1 MARKFGIGTA
11 AVIAVAAM
19 GLSACSSDS
28 GDDSK
33 KDDKVASDKTS
44 AGDQGNG
51 GGGDKEDGS
60 GGTGSPNGIEKLSGP
75 EIARKSGEALSSVT
89 SMRVK
94 TVGAKEQGS
103 TDLMT
108 DTSGNCLGTSSFQ
121 DLDFRVIKK
130 GEQVWLK
137 PGDSYWTDKAG
148 QQVLAKEPRAKGKYF
163 QGELKSSITLGL
175 TAALCLAQP
184 DTMSKSLLSAKQVT
198 KGAPTTVDGKKVVP
212 ITFAMSGEKPSTV
225 HIATEGKPYPVSL
238 TQKSDLQGDLQ
249 GRVGLSGFGVRF
261 TVKAPSAAESID
273 VSKVEGA
280 YPSTG

>member
-44 AGDQGNG
+44 AGDKGSG

-60 GGTGSPNGIEKLSGP
+60 GGIGAPNGIEKLSGP
-75 EIARKSGEALSSVT
+75 EIARKSGEALSSVR
-89 SMRVK
+89 SMRLK
-94 TVGAKEQGS
+94 TVGAEEQGS

-108 DTSGNCLGTSSFQ
+108 DTSGNCLGTSSLKG
-121 DLDFRVIKK
+121 LDFRIIKK
-130 GEQVWLK
+130 GEQVWVK
-137 PGDSYWTDKAG
+137 PGDTYWTDQEGK
-148 QQVLAKEPRAKGKYF
+148 QVLAKEPRAKGKYF
-163 QGELKSSITLGL
+163 QGELKSSLTLGL
-175 TAALCLAQP
+175 TAALCQAQP
-184 DTMSKSLLSAKQVT
+184 DTMSKALLSAKQVT
-198 KGAPTTVDGKKVVP
+198 KGTPTTVGGKKVVP

-238 TQKSDLQGDLQ
+238 TDKNGLQ
-249 GRVGLSGFGVRF
+249 GRLELSGFGVHF
-261 TVKAPSAAESID
+261 TVKPPSAAESID
-273 VSKVEGA
+273 VSKVEGS
-280 YPSTG
+280 YSSTG